1 MIYLDCA
8 ATSLQKPQAVG
19 HYMQAA
25 LHTCAGYARSG
36 HAPALRAGET
46 VFQCRES
53 AAHLFDVED
62 PSRIVFTMNATHAL
76 NLAIHALCR
85 PGLLTAVTGYEHN
98 SVMRPLF
105 ARRQPIIILRSLL
118 FDPADLLI
126 RAEQAID
133 AGAKLFVVNHVS
145 NVFGSIVPLQALD
158 DLLARRGIP
167 MILDA
172 SQSAGAIP
180 ISVRSLS
187 SVAAVCMPGH
197 KGLLGPQGT
206 GILIVCTD
214 RLGEALI
221 QGGTG
226 SLSAELE
233 QPQLLPDR
241 FESGTPNVPGIAGL
255 CAGLSFLQYV
265 GVDQV
270 GAHEQALAQTLIE
283 GLRSINSLT
292 VFHADDPACQSG
304 VISVRSGKLGAEA
317 LAARLSEAR
326 VCTRAGLHC
335 APTAHET
342 AGTLDT
348 GTVRLSISWFNT
360 REEILDTVS
369 IFQKIM
375 TNL

>member
-1 MIYLDCA
+1 MIYLDNA
-8 ATSLQKPQAVG
+8 ATTMIKPLAVSRAVMKAMQTMASPGRGG
-19 HYMQAA
+19 HEPAMRAA
-25 LHTCAGYARSG
+25 K
-36 HAPALRAGET
+36 T
-46 VFQCRES
+46 VFECRME
-53 AAHLFDVED
+53 AAELFHV
-62 PSRIVFTMNATHAL
+62 PSPEQIVFTLNATHGL
-76 NLAIHALCR
+76 NIAINSLARKGSKVL
-85 PGLLTAVTGYEHN
+85 VSGYEHN
-98 SVMRPLF
+98 SVTRPL
-105 ARRQPIIILRSLL
+105 AALGAEIHVAQAPL
-118 FDPADLLI
+118 FDSAAMLAAFEKQLPGMQLA
-126 RAEQAID
+126 
-133 AGAKLFVVNHVS
+133 VCTHVS
-145 NVFGSIVPLQALD
+145 NVFGYILPIYDIARLCREQGVPL
-158 DLLARRGIP
+158 IV
-167 MILDA
+167 DA
-172 SQSAGAIP
+172 SQSAGILA
-180 ISVRSLS
+180 VDYEQLG
-187 SVAAVCMPGH
+187 AAFIAMPGH
-197 KGLLGPQGT
+197 KGLFGPQGT

-304 VISVRSGKLGAEA
+304 VISVRSDKLGAEA
-317 LAARLSEAR
+317 LAARLSEAG